1 MQTFHIGSILL
12 TNLGHY
18 RNDMPQV
25 HLFTLDNDLFI
36 DTRVPFQARGNGKTP
51 AARAFELGAL
61 VDFVQA
67 NLTLPDANV
76 LTATVTTGSPN
87 IAIAAGKLVEKIVVI
102 GSSVATFQMGTT
114 PGSSNI
120 LDNTSEYNTSGAVF
134 VFNQYFNNAGQLCF
148 SAFSGTLTVK
158 VYTR

>member
-18 RNDMPQV
+18 RNDMEV
-25 HLFTLDNDLFI
+25 HLFPLDNELFS
-36 DTRVPFQARGNGKTP
+36 DTRVPFQKRGGGKSPNARG
-51 AARAFELGAL
+51 FELGAL

-67 NLTLPDANV
+67 NISLPDAGV
-76 LTATVTTGSPN
+76 STATVTTGSPN
-87 IAIAAGKLVEKIVVI
+87 VAISAGKLVEKIVVI

-120 LDNTSEYNTSGAVF
+120 LDNTSEYNPSGAVF